1 MFNQNIEDKLIL
13 KYLEL
18 LNVQYARTPE
28 VLKTLTP
35 TFHEGKNNLN
45 YQ

>member
-1 MFNQNIEDKLIL
+1 ML

-18 LNVQYARTPE
+18 LNVQYARTPK
-28 VLKTLTP
+28 VLLKTLIP
-35 TFHEGKNNLN
+35 TAHKGKNNLN